1 MSADAVQL
9 AKLAFLGLSKSE
21 RREFLRTFTDTP
33 TPATATAAPGPDKI
47 IRRAGV
53 AALLSHSER
62 AIDRMAADG
71 ILHKVKLPGRRRCCG
86 FRLADVQRLIGG
98 A

>member
-33 TPATATAAPGPDKI
+33 TPAPAAPGPDRI
-47 IRRAGV
+47 LRRGEV
-53 AALLSHSER
+53 ARLLARSDR
-62 AIDRMAADG
+62 AIDRLAADG
-71 ILHKVKLPGRRRCCG
+71 ILQKVKLPGRRRCCG
-86 FRLADVQRLIGG
+86 FRLSDVLSMIGG
-98 A
+98 Q